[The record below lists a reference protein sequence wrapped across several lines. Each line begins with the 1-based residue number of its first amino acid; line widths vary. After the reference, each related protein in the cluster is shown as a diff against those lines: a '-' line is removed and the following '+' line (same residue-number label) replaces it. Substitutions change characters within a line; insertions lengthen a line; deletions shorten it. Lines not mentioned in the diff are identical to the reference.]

1 VTRPYPL
8 GLLLAGRRVLVV
20 GGGAVATRRVP
31 ALLDAEADVVV
42 VSPAVTPALHGLAVA
57 GRLRWVKRRFEASDV
72 DGAWLVHVAVD
83 DPAAAAQVSA
93 AAEARRVFCVR
104 ADDRHA
110 ASAWTPATTRHG
122 RVTVAVTAGGDHR
135 RAVIVR
141 DAVDALLCA
150 QAGLVE
156 SDDPAGD
163 DAPLLAAPA
172 DDADRRGSVAL
183 VGGGPGDPELIT
195 VKGRRLLATADVVVV
210 DRLAPGLLLDELR
223 PEVLLIDASKI
234 PYGPGSTQDQIN
246 RVLVEHAL
254 AGRFVVRLKGGDPFV
269 FGRGGEEVLA
279 CASAGVPVVVVPG
292 VTSAVAAP
300 AAGGV
305 PVTHRGVAH
314 EFVVVSGH
322 LPPGH
327 PESLVDWSTLGRLRG
342 TVCVLMGLR
351 NLAAIADTLMGAGRA
366 PVTPVAVIQ
375 DGTTRAQRAIRTT
388 LARAA
393 ADAAAEGLRPPAVI
407 VIGEVAHVLTS

>member
-1 VTRPYPL
+1 
-8 GLLLAGRRVLVV
+8 
-20 GGGAVATRRVP
+20 
-31 ALLDAEADVVV
+31 
-42 VSPAVTPALHGLAVA
+42 
-57 GRLRWVKRRFEASDV
+57 
-72 DGAWLVHVAVD
+72 
-83 DPAAAAQVSA
+83 
-93 AAEARRVFCVR
+93 
-104 ADDRHA
+104 
-110 ASAWTPATTRHG
+110 
-122 RVTVAVTAGGDHR
+122 
-135 RAVIVR
+135 
-141 DAVDALLCA
+141 
-150 QAGLVE
+150 
-156 SDDPAGD
+156 
-163 DAPLLAAPA
+163 
-172 DDADRRGSVAL
+172 
-183 VGGGPGDPELIT
+183 
-195 VKGRRLLATADVVVV
+195 
-210 DRLAPGLLLDELR
+210 
-223 PEVLLIDASKI
+223 
-234 PYGPGSTQDQIN
+234 
-246 RVLVEHAL
+246 VEHAL

-279 CASAGVPVVVVPG
+279 CARAGVPVVVVPG

-393 ADAAAEGLRPPAVI
+393 ADAAAEDLRPPAVI
-407 VIGEVAHVLTS
+407 VIGDVAHVLSP